1 MSASAVSV
9 PKVSGSSKVSAS
21 ASGSGSKM
29 VTPVKNATVSKTPA
43 APVKALAA
51 VASVEVDRE
60 DAVTAPAPVIALAD
74 TFTLEAIVSCLKTAT
89 PEQAADILAA
99 LDRGMALWAERK
111 GVSEKVEK
119 VVKVEKKKAGRP
131 KKVVTAP
138 AAVADGADG
147 APDADAY
154 RMAAASIDMSVCV
167 ARTLSGKDA
176 RWSPAVYHEGQCG
189 SEVAEGSDLCAR
201 CHKRFETFAETG
213 KQKDWNGRITEDPH
227 AAVHMIGTVWA
238 EKCKY
243 GSSASSSASVA
254 SSDSGGA
261 DEKMTKKEAAA
272 EKKAA
277 KEKEKAEK
285 EAEKAEKKVA
295 KELEKA
301 EKEKA
306 KASASKVKAKAPKK
320 EKATASK
327 AKASASSGEGEEVVP
342 AKADASEATVAEGTL
357 SMIAGDLR
365 MVKNGNVY
373 EYDEITET
381 AGDFLGRL
389 GADGDSI
396 DTDAAE
402 EGAAESE
409 SE

>member
-43 APVKALAA
+43 APVKAPAA
-51 VASVEVDRE
+51 VAPVEVE
-60 DAVTAPAPVIALAD
+60 DAAPAPVVALAD
-74 TFTLEAIVSCLKTAT
+74 TFTFDSIISCLKSAT

-277 KEKEKAEK
+277 KEKEKAAK

-301 EKEKA
+301 EKAAA
-306 KASASKVKAKAPKK
+306 KASASKEKAKAPKK
-320 EKATASK
+320 EKAPAK